1 MKLLKYVMTSDSGLA
16 PNPFHGF
23 CSLAL
28 CTPNH
33 RKAKLEVGD
42 WIVGHSSKKTGWKLI
57 HAIRVTR
64 ILTMQEYFHE
74 YPEKRPDP
82 YGSREQQTGDNL
94 YFIKDGRWKRLPSSE
109 HNDVRLFEQDQGC
122 PVFLSKEINAY
133 WYFGGLDNFTTR
145 EFADRYPELI
155 KDRQGFSYVRDEALI
170 RRFVKE
176 LELLGQSGTIGNPRD
191 EPELPPRQFLV
202 SIDPEPTR
210 IDNDYNLAVSDNAIA
225 NGGCVPRTLRV
236 PAVPSA
242 AQTSKG
248 CR

>member
-16 PNPFHGF
+16 PNPFQGF

-33 RKAKLEVGD
+33 SKAKLEVGN

-57 HAIRVTR
+57 HAMRVTR

-74 YPEKRPDP
+74 YPEKHPNP

-94 YFIKDGRWKRLPSSE
+94 YFIEDGRWRRLPSSE
-109 HNDVRLFEQDQGC
+109 HNVIRLFKQDQGC
-122 PVFLSKEINAY
+122 PVFLSQGINTY
-133 WYFGGLDNFTTR
+133 WYFGGIDNSTTR
-145 EFADRYPELI
+145 WFADRYPELI
-155 KDRQGFSYVRDEALI
+155 QHRQGFSYVRDEALI

-176 LELLGQSGTIGNPRD
+176 LESLGQSGTIGNPRD
-191 EPELPPRQFLV
+191 EPKPPPRQFLV
-202 SIDPEPTR
+202 SIDPEPVW
-210 IDNDYNLAVSDNAIA
+210 IDSDYNSTVSGSAIA
-225 NGGCVPRTLRV
+225 KGGCGSRSRRV
-236 PAVPSA
+236 PAPPITDE
-242 AQTSKG
+242 TSKG